1 MSLFALT
8 GLVGGP
14 LSPPSGGLAGGAAAV
29 DAEPEL
35 SDVAAENG
43 VLQAILGM
51 VPMAPAPSAA
61 PPRSPEAFA
70 LDPNA
75 AGLGFAPRPTLGGS
89 PPAALPSAD
98 GLAGLWQVERLVQGT
113 PAPPTA
119 LPPAPVA
126 PTALAQAAP
135 LAAQPPA
142 GRLLPPPSVP
152 GQARVPAASPLTA
165 FGSPALASAPGAP
178 TPADRVSSPPAG
190 APTAQSTPPSSAAP
204 NLPSSAGLAAAL
216 SARAPQAPAARL
228 PNTVKPAPAAPGAS
242 EAALRSSGAVRT
254 FSDAPWLAL
263 DSAGGELPWA
273 EASAEAPL
281 NLDMDGLEPPLA
293 RAAGGEA
300 RGLGMDGGRGAPSLP
315 PAPEGGRPADP
326 DLRGATPK
334 PTPELSAPLP
344 ERLELRIE
352 EGGQGIRVA
361 VTKDEAGGYAVEL
374 RSPRELVPELRAL
387 RSELETALGGEE
399 EQGLASFDARADDQP
414 ADPEEPSAG
423 MAEGDPRG
431 QGAVPARAR
440 RPPMPAPRPLRLL
453 DRFV

>member
-14 LSPPSGGLAGGAAAV
+14 LSPPSVGLTGGAPAV

-35 SDVAAENG
+35 SDATAENG

-51 VPMAPAPSAA
+51 VPMAPLPSAA

-75 AGLGFAPRPTLGGS
+75 AGLGFAPRPTIGGS
-89 PPAALPSAD
+89 PPAALASAD
-98 GLAGLWQVERLVQGT
+98 GLAGLWQVERLVQGA
-113 PAPPTA
+113 PALPPA
-119 LPPAPVA
+119 VPPAPVA
-126 PTALAQAAP
+126 PMAGAQAAP
-135 LAAQPPA
+135 LAAHPLA

-152 GQARVPAASPLTA
+152 GQARGPAAAPLTA
-165 FGSPALASAPGAP
+165 YGSPAVGSAPGALSPSVRVISP
-178 TPADRVSSPPAG
+178 TVG
-190 APTAQSTPPSSAAP
+190 AATATSSAAP
-204 NLPSSAGLAAAL
+204 NPPSSAGLAAAL
-216 SARAPQAPAARL
+216 SARAPQAPAARF
-228 PNTVKPAPAAPGAS
+228 PNTVKPAPTALGAS
-242 EAALRSSGAVRT
+242 AAVLRSSGAVRT

-263 DSAGGELPWA
+263 DSAGGELPWS

-300 RGLGMDGGRGAPSLP
+300 RGMGMDGGRGAPTLA
-315 PAPEGGRPADP
+315 PALEGGRPADP

-387 RSELETALGGEE
+387 RSELEAALGGED

-431 QGAVPARAR
+431 QGTVPARAR